1 MAKAYFVWEFKLC
14 AGRGRGSQVHEHSGG
29 ALAAVFEARINFVME
44 PVVVR
49 LVLLAVSVV
58 QHLHALAVFHRQE
71 AHVADAPLNPPE
83 HLRGRLE
90 ALCVEGL
97 WL

>member
-1 MAKAYFVWEFKLC
+1 MAKAYCVWEFKLC

-49 LVLLAVSVV
+49 LVFLAVLIV
-58 QHLHALAVFHRQE
+58 QDLHALAVLHRQKADE
-71 AHVADAPLNPPE
+71 ADAPLNPPK
-83 HLRGRLE
+83 HLRGRDRDSRI
-90 ALCVEGL
+90 
-97 WL
+97 